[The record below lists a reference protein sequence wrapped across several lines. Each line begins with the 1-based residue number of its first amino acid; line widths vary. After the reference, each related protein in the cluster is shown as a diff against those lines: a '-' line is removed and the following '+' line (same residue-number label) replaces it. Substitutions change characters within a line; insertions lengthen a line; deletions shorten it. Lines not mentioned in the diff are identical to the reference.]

1 MLPWWIV
8 DTSNNQTALM
18 IIFVNHKL
26 IWEFNLISMWITVQF
41 NQSLQTI
48 TIILI
53 NFQDRN
59 ARRVR

>member
-18 IIFVNHKL
+18 IIFVTHKL

-53 NFQDRN
+53 YFQDRN